1 MLVSYYF
8 VMTLPRSLSNS
19 NIQKSQMQVQTLDDK
34 ITRFLNNK
42 FRISR
47 SYATKRTYESALKQ
61 FEKFLQISYGLNL
74 IQLLQKIKVSKELD
88 SIEVLDEYYTFLS
101 QYKRPGK
108 DRPGY
113 SAVSIK
119 NYLKVAKEFLNGEG
133 CKIYNEDVKQRF
145 RLPRVVLAYQK
156 GLTKEIINRLIRLA
170 NPKLATCILVAC
182 SSGMRLGEIVQLK
195 LSDIDLTTNPTTIII
210 RADTTKTREARLTHF
225 SSEATNALK
234 DYLTRLN
241 LPKKNDD
248 YVFLLQH
255 KDRIKMAKH
264 DNRSDRIENLE
275 SQLESMIPEERYA
288 KSVATTC
295 HNLQQQLARII
306 KDNPNLNKKTENDR
320 NEIHFHAFRYFF
332 KTQVTDAHQSDFA
345 EALMGHKSLKLVY
358 YRQNEK
364 ARAQT
369 YLGVEHAL
377 TIADTEKIDENYS
390 ELQKDNLELR
400 GIVDN
405 LSRNLRD
412 LEKRISV

>member
-8 VMTLPRSLSNS
+8 TMTLPRSLSNS
-19 NIQKSQMQVQTLDDK
+19 NIQNLQMQVQTLDDK

-47 SYATKRTYESALKQ
+47 SYATKRTYESSLKQ
-61 FEKFLQISYGLNL
+61 FEKFLQTSYDLNL

-88 SIEVLDEYYTFLS
+88 SIDVLDEYYTFLS
-101 QYKRPGK
+101 QYKRPGR
-108 DRPGY
+108 DTSGY

-145 RLPRVVLAYQK
+145 RPPRVVVVFQK
-156 GLTKEIINRLIRLA
+156 GLTKETVNRLVRLA

-195 LSDIDLTTNPTTIII
+195 FSDIDLIQNPTTITI
-210 RADTTKTREARLTHF
+210 RAMTTKTREARLTHI
-225 SSEATNALK
+225 SSEATGALK
-234 DYLTRLN
+234 DYLARLTP
-241 LPKKNDD
+241 PKKNDD

-255 KDRIKMAKH
+255 QDRIKMAKH
-264 DNRSDRIENLE
+264 DNRSDRIQHLE
-275 SQLESMIPEERYA
+275 SQLESMASEERFA
-288 KSVATTC
+288 KSVQTTC

-306 KDNPNLNKKTENDR
+306 KDNPELNKKTENDR

-369 YLGVEHAL
+369 YLEVEHAL

-405 LSRNLRD
+405 LSRHLRD
-412 LEKRISV
+412 LEKRIN

>member
-8 VMTLPRSLSNS
+8 AMTLPRSLSNS
-19 NIQKSQMQVQTLDDK
+19 NFQKSQMQVQTLDDK

-47 SYATKRTYESALKQ
+47 SYATKRTYESSLKQ
-61 FEKFLQISYGLNL
+61 FEKFLQISYDLNL

-101 QYKRPGK
+101 QYTRPGR

-145 RLPRVVLAYQK
+145 RPPRVVVVFQK
-156 GLTKEIINRLIRLA
+156 GLTKETVNRLVRLA

-182 SSGMRLGEIVQLK
+182 SSGMRLGEIMQLK
-195 LSDIDLTTNPTTIII
+195 LSDIDLTTNPTTITI
-210 RADTTKTREARLTHF
+210 RAVTTKTREARLTHI
-225 SSEATNALK
+225 SSEATGALK
-234 DYLTRLN
+234 DYLARLN
-241 LPKKNDD
+241 QQKKNDD

-255 KDRIKMAKH
+255 QDRIKMAKH
-264 DNRSDRIENLE
+264 DNRSDRIQHLE
-275 SQLESMIPEERYA
+275 SQLTSMAPEERYA
-288 KSVATTC
+288 KSVETTC

-306 KDNPNLNKKTENDR
+306 KDNPELNKKTENDR

-390 ELQKDNLELR
+390 ELQKDSLELR

-405 LSRNLRD
+405 LSRQLKN
-412 LEKRISV
+412 LEKKMNN

>member
-19 NIQKSQMQVQTLDDK
+19 NIQNLQMQVQTLDDK

-113 SAVSIK
+113 CAVSIK

-145 RLPRVVLAYQK
+145 RLPRVVVAYQK
-156 GLTKEIINRLIRLA
+156 GLTKETINRLVRLA
-170 NPKLATCILVAC
+170 NPKLVACILVAC

-234 DYLTRLN
+234 DYLIRLN
-241 LPKKNDD
+241 PPKKNDD

-275 SQLESMIPEERYA
+275 SQLESMTPEERYA

-306 KDNPNLNKKTENDR
+306 KDNPELNKKTENDR

-369 YLGVEHAL
+369 YLGVEHAV

-412 LEKRISV
+412 IEKRISV

>member
-1 MLVSYYF
+1 
-8 VMTLPRSLSNS
+8 MTLPRSLSNS
-19 NIQKSQMQVQTLDDK
+19 NIQNLQMQVQTLDDK

-47 SYATKRTYESALKQ
+47 SYATKRTYESLLKQ
-61 FEKFLQISYGLNL
+61 FEKFLQISYDLNL
-74 IQLLQKIKVSKELD
+74 IQLLQKIKVSKEVD
-88 SIEVLDEYYTFLS
+88 SIGVLDEYYTFLS

-113 SAVSIK
+113 CAVSIK

-156 GLTKEIINRLIRLA
+156 GLTKEIINRLVRLA

-182 SSGMRLGEIVQLK
+182 SSGMRLGEIMQLK
-195 LSDIDLTTNPTTIII
+195 LSDIDLTTNPTTILI
-210 RADTTKTREARLTHF
+210 RADTTKTREARITHF

-264 DNRSDRIENLE
+264 DNRSDRLENLE

-288 KSVATTC
+288 KSVQTTC
-295 HNLQQQLARII
+295 HNLQQQLTRII
-306 KDNPNLNKKTENDR
+306 KDNPELNKKTENDR

-332 KTQVTDAHQSDFA
+332 KTQVTDAHESDFA

-358 YRQNEK
+358 YRQNAK
-364 ARAQT
+364 KRQKT
-369 YLGVEHAL
+369 YLDVEHAL
-377 TIADTEKIDENYS
+377 TISETEKIDENYS
-390 ELQKDNLELR
+390 ELQRDNLELR

-405 LSRNLRD
+405 LSRQFSD
-412 LEKRISV
+412 LEKRIT

>member
-8 VMTLPRSLSNS
+8 AMTLPRSLSNS

-47 SYATKRTYESALKQ
+47 SYATKRTYESSLKQ
-61 FEKFLQISYGLNL
+61 FEKFLQINYGLNL
-74 IQLLQKIKVSKELD
+74 IQLLPKIKVSKELD

-101 QYKRPGK
+101 QYKRSGK

-113 SAVSIK
+113 GAVSIK

-145 RLPRVVLAYQK
+145 RLPRVVVAYQK
-156 GLTKEIINRLIRLA
+156 GLTKETINRLVRLA
-170 NPKLATCILVAC
+170 NPKLVACILVAC

-195 LSDIDLTTNPTTIII
+195 LSDIDLTTNPATILI
-210 RADTTKTREARLTHF
+210 RADTTKTREARITHF

-264 DNRSDRIENLE
+264 DNHSDRIENLE

-306 KDNPNLNKKTENDR
+306 KDNPDLNKKTENDR

-369 YLGVEHAL
+369 YLAVEHAL

-405 LSRNLRD
+405 LSRQLRNI
-412 LEKRISV
+412 EKRIG

>member
-8 VMTLPRSLSNS
+8 AMTLPRSLSNS

-61 FEKFLQISYGLNL
+61 FEKFLKTSYDLNL

-113 SAVSIK
+113 GAVSIK

-170 NPKLATCILVAC
+170 NAKVATYILLAC

-195 LSDIDLTTNPTTIII
+195 LSDIDLTSNPTTIII
-210 RADTTKTREARLTHF
+210 RADTTKTREARITHI

-234 DYLTRLN
+234 DYLIRLN
-241 LPKKNDD
+241 PPKKNDD

-255 KDRIKMAKH
+255 KDRIKIAKH
-264 DNRSDRIENLE
+264 DNRSARLENLE

-306 KDNPNLNKKTENDR
+306 KDNPDLNEKSENDR
-320 NEIHFHAFRYFF
+320 NQIHFHAFRYFF
-332 KTQVTDAHQSDFA
+332 KTQVTDAHESDFA

-358 YRQNEK
+358 YRQNAK
-364 ARAQT
+364 KRQKT
-369 YLGVEHAL
+369 YLDVEHAL
-377 TIADTEKIDENYS
+377 TISETEKIDENYS
-390 ELQKDNLELR
+390 ELQKGNLELR

-405 LSRNLRD
+405 LSRQLRD

>member
-1 MLVSYYF
+1 V
-8 VMTLPRSLSNS
+8 
-19 NIQKSQMQVQTLDDK
+19 
-34 ITRFLNNK
+34 
-42 FRISR
+42 RICN
-47 SYATKRTYESALKQ
+47 LG
-61 FEKFLQISYGLNL
+61 FE
-74 IQLLQKIKVSKELD
+74 
-88 SIEVLDEYYTFLS
+88 
-101 QYKRPGK
+101 
-108 DRPGY
+108 
-113 SAVSIK
+113 
-119 NYLKVAKEFLNGEG
+119 EFLNGEG
-133 CKIYNEDVKQRF
+133 CKIYNEDVKQHF

-156 GLTKEIINRLIRLA
+156 GLTKETVNRLVRLA
-170 NPKLATCILVAC
+170 NPKLAACILAAC
-182 SSGMRLGEIVQLK
+182 SSGMRLGEIMQLK
-195 LSDIDLTTNPTTIII
+195 FSDIDLTTNPTTITI
-210 RADTTKTREARLTHF
+210 RAMTTKTREARLTHI
-225 SSEATNALK
+225 SSEATGALK
-234 DYLTRLN
+234 DYLARLN
-241 LPKKNDD
+241 QQKKNDD

-264 DNRSDRIENLE
+264 DNRSDRIQHLE
-275 SQLESMIPEERYA
+275 SQLASMASEERYA
-288 KSVATTC
+288 KSVQTTC

-306 KDNPNLNKKTENDR
+306 KDNPELNKKTENDR

-369 YLGVEHAL
+369 YLEVEHAV

-412 LEKRISV
+412 IEKRISI

>member
-8 VMTLPRSLSNS
+8 AMTLPRSLSNS

-47 SYATKRTYESALKQ
+47 SYATKRTYESSLKQ
-61 FEKFLQISYGLNL
+61 FEKFLQSSYSLNL
-74 IQLLQKIKVSKELD
+74 IQLLQKIKVTKELD

-101 QYKRPGK
+101 QYTRPGK
-108 DRPGY
+108 DTPGY

-145 RLPRVVLAYQK
+145 RLPRVVVAYQK
-156 GLTKEIINRLIRLA
+156 GLTKEIINRLVRLA
-170 NPKLATCILVAC
+170 NPKLAACILVAC
-182 SSGMRLGEIVQLK
+182 SSGMRLGEIMQLK
-195 LSDIDLTTNPTTIII
+195 LSDIDLTTNPTTITI
-210 RADTTKTREARLTHF
+210 RAVTTKTREARLTHI
-225 SSEATNALK
+225 SSEATGALK
-234 DYLTRLN
+234 DYLARLTP
-241 LPKKNDD
+241 PKKNDD

-264 DNRSDRIENLE
+264 DNRSDRIQHLE
-275 SQLESMIPEERYA
+275 SQLTSMASEERYA
-288 KSVATTC
+288 KSVQTTC

-306 KDNPNLNKKTENDR
+306 KDNPELNTKTENDR

-369 YLGVEHAL
+369 YLEVEHAL
-377 TIADTEKIDENYS
+377 TIADTEKIDQNYS
-390 ELQKDNLELR
+390 ELQKDSLELR

-405 LSRNLRD
+405 LSRQLRY
-412 LEKRISV
+412 LEKRITE

>member
-1 MLVSYYF
+1 
-8 VMTLPRSLSNS
+8 
-19 NIQKSQMQVQTLDDK
+19 MQVQTLDDK

-61 FEKFLQISYGLNL
+61 FEKFLQISYSLNL
-74 IQLLQKIKVSKELD
+74 IQLLEKIKVSKELD

-170 NPKLATCILVAC
+170 NPKLATYILLAC

-195 LSDIDLTTNPTTIII
+195 LSDIDLTSNPTTIII
-210 RADTTKTREARLTHF
+210 RADTTKTREARLTHI

-234 DYLTRLN
+234 DYLIRLN
-241 LPKKNDD
+241 PPKKNDD

-255 KDRIKMAKH
+255 KDRIKIAKH
-264 DNRSDRIENLE
+264 DNRSARLENLE
-275 SQLESMIPEERYA
+275 SQLESMTPEERYA

-306 KDNPNLNKKTENDR
+306 KDNPDLNEKSENDR
-320 NEIHFHAFRYFF
+320 NQIHFHAFRYFF
-332 KTQVTDAHQSDFA
+332 KTQVTDAHESDFA

-358 YRQNEK
+358 YRQNAK
-364 ARAQT
+364 KRQKT
-369 YLGVEHAL
+369 YLDVEYAL
-377 TIADTEKIDENYS
+377 TISETEKIDENYS
-390 ELQKDNLELR
+390 ELQKGNLELR

-405 LSRNLRD
+405 LSRQLRD
-412 LEKRISV
+412 LEKRIGS